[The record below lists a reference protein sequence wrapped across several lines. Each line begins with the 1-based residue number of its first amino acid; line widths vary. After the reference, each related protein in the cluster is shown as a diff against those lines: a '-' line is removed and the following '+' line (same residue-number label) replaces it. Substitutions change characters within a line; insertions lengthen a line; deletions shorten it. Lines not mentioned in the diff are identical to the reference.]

1 MKIAELRQLS
11 DKKLREEL
19 VSARRDGATVRFH
32 AKTGQN
38 QNTAKIVVLRKK
50 VAQIKTLLNERALEL
65 KNAA

>member
-19 VSARRDGATVRFH
+19 VKVRRDSATIRFH

-38 QNTAKIVVLRKK
+38 QNTAKIAVLKK
-50 VAQIKTLLNERALEL
+50 KIAQILTLLNERAL
-65 KNAA
+65 